1 MAGRAQVEVVG
12 GRRLRATLLELGID
26 VQDFKSIHEQVA
38 SYVGATAA
46 ARAPRRS
53 GMLAAS
59 WRPGAAKTQA
69 VVRFGG
75 AGLRYA
81 NAVHWGT
88 GARAG
93 LRGPHNIAPTLF
105 ATKAASDT
113 EPTWVPWYMAELD
126 RMVDRVKGE

>member
-1 MAGRAQVEVVG
+1 MSGAQVEVVG
-12 GRRLRATLLELGID
+12 GRRLRATLAELGID
-26 VQDFKSIHEQVA
+26 MQDFKSIHEQVA
-38 SYVGATAA
+38 SFVGATAA

-59 WRPGAAKTQA
+59 WRPGSAKTRA

-75 AGLRYA
+75 STIPYA

-93 LRGPHNIAPTLF
+93 LRGPHNIRPSLF
-105 ATKAASDT
+105 ATKAASET

-126 RMVDRVKGE
+126 RMVGKVRGE